1 MTTGLVQTI
10 EIRDGDGWRPEY
22 QMGAFKDG
30 NPKNLEK
37 GNFYWK
43 TVVWD
48 IEDKWS
54 RANAH
59 DRVLETNGGH
69 FNIYKF
75 RFVEMPFDPEK
86 HHLQE
91 PPREYRS

>member
-1 MTTGLVQTI
+1 MTIGLVQTI

-22 QMGAFKDG
+22 LMGAFKDG
-30 NPKNLEK
+30 DPKNLEK

-59 DRVLETNGGH
+59 DRVLHTNGGH

-86 HHLQE
+86 HHLTE
-91 PPREYRS
+91 KKKGI